1 MDGLGSLTWTIQNP
15 SRGFLCFPSHRPQPS
30 RGRCHC
36 RTLRPPLTPC
46 LVPVVAS
53 SVRRRLPISCRPP
66 HPPAGGSS
74 SYAGRRMLGCQLGAF
89 WIGSAASYL
98 LPSWLTPIVIMSTSQ
113 ATGQVQLHEGV
124 DDQTTNRR
132 SKKRSRACEF
142 FGELP
147 EEGKAICIYCQK
159 NCHIIKELVSIS
171 HS

>member
-1 MDGLGSLTWTIQNP
+1 MLPRPVAAGFRTSARRRLPDSLP
-15 SRGFLCFPSHRPQPS
+15 CARRH
-30 RGRCHC
+30 
-36 RTLRPPLTPC
+36 TLRPPLTPC
-46 LVPVVAS
+46 LVPVAAS

-98 LPSWLTPIVIMSTSQ
+98 LPSWLTPIAIMSTSQ

-142 FGELP
+142 FKELP

-159 NCHIIKELVSIS
+159 ICHIIKELVSIS